1 MWLVSKELKEQPL
14 GESENYKNSG
24 VVMELKG
31 LRIEPA
37 RKEAWRLHL
46 AVAAVLARLGS
57 LWSQRDGYFRC

>member
-24 VVMELKG
+24 VVIELKG
-31 LRIEPA
+31 LRIVPA
-37 RKEAWRLHL
+37 RKETWRLHL

-57 LWSQRDGYFRC
+57 LWSQRMDIRQ